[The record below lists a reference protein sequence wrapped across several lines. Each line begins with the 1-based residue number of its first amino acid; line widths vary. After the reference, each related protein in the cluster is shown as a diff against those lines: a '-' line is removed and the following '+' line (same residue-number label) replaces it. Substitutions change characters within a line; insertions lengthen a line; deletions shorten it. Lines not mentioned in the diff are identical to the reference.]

1 METTTK
7 ILIITFS
14 FFAIW
19 CFVLTYI
26 VGNTETKTSAVTKQ
40 VIELEN
46 TVEKLQY
53 HIENQRDTIVFSVE
67 NHIKIDK

>member
-1 METTTK
+1 MEKLNK
-7 ILIITFS
+7 ILIAACLLV
-14 FFAIW
+14 AIW

-26 VGNTETKTSAVTKQ
+26 VGNTETKTSAVAKQ

>member
-1 METTTK
+1 MEKINK
-7 ILIITFS
+7 ILIS
-14 FFAIW
+14 ACLLVAIW

-26 VGNTETKTSAVTKQ
+26 VGNTETKASAVTRQ
-40 VIELEN
+40 VTELEN

>member
-1 METTTK
+1 METTIK
-7 ILIITFS
+7 ILIITCS

>member
-7 ILIITFS
+7 ILIAACS
-14 FFAIW
+14 LVAIW

-26 VGNTETKTSAVTKQ
+26 VGNTETKTSDVTRQ
-40 VIELEN
+40 VTELEN

>member
-1 METTTK
+1 MESTTK
-7 ILIITFS
+7 ILIAACLLS
-14 FFAIW
+14 AIW

-26 VGNTETKTSAVTKQ
+26 VGNTETKTLAVTKQ
-40 VIELEN
+40 VTELEN

-67 NHIKIDK
+67 NNIKIDK

>member
-7 ILIITFS
+7 ILIAACLLS
-14 FFAIW
+14 AIW

-26 VGNTETKTSAVTKQ
+26 VGNTETKTSAVTRQ

-46 TVEKLQY
+46 TVEK
-53 HIENQRDTIVFSVE
+53 
-67 NHIKIDK
+67 

>member
-7 ILIITFS
+7 ILIITCS

-26 VGNTETKTSAVTKQ
+26 VGNTETKASAITRQ

>member
-1 METTTK
+1 METTSK
-7 ILIITFS
+7 FLIAVCS
-14 FFAIW
+14 VLAIW

-26 VGNTETKTSAVTKQ
+26 VGDTETKASAVTKH